1 MTFKILMTVNFH
13 SVSTQPRKCCD
24 AELRIAADTGRINPK
39 GMLHGGLVMSAQLLK
54 LHVVLMES
62 VNSMLGN
69 IARTCPNIS
78 LELLSARIGVKK
90 RLGFLRE
97 RDCPTHI
104 TNSSSDAYR
113 PGTDRVQ
120 VSKAL
125 KPIHRTVI
133 SALSMKQAKPYALQA
148 MEQTLGLWKD
158 GANLV
163 QNMFRFSSPNP
174 LEHMPDSNPCCLNE
188 DDRPFCVLPAE
199 QRREAVKSQS
209 FHQQWFECQRDNFAG
224 KPCVV
229 CFFNAETSQSDFWDH
244 DLRQAVRIYFVS
256 ETFST
261 QES

>member
-1 MTFKILMTVNFH
+1 
-13 SVSTQPRKCCD
+13 
-24 AELRIAADTGRINPK
+24 
-39 GMLHGGLVMSAQLLK
+39 MSAQLLK

-97 RDCPTHI
+97 RDCPTCP
-104 TNSSSDAYR
+104 TNTSSGAHCQ
-113 PGTDRVQ
+113 GADRLQ

-125 KPIHRTVI
+125 KPVHRTVI

-158 GANLV
+158 GGTVV

-174 LEHMPDSNPCCLNE
+174 LEDMPDSNPLCLNQ
-188 DDRPFCVLPAE
+188 DDRPFTALPAE
-199 QRREAVKSQS
+199 QRRAIVKSQS
-209 FHQQWFECQRDNFAG
+209 FHRQWFECQRDNFTG

-229 CFFNAETSQSDFWDH
+229 CFFNAETSQSDFWNH

-256 ETFST
+256 EIFSS